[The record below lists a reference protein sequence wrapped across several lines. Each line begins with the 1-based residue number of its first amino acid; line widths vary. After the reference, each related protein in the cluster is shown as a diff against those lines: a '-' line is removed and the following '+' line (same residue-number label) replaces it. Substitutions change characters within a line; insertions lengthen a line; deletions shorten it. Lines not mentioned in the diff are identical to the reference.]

1 MTTRDKE
8 ERRLKKAKITL
19 MRHKKFALYSGVM
32 MVGKTV
38 LDDTFPT
45 ACTDGRNEIYGREFL
60 KQLTDKNV
68 CFVVLHENL
77 HKLFKHMFIWRKL
90 FDENPQLAN
99 AACDFVIN
107 LMLVNTDPTEE
118 VIAMPQKDGK
128 PWGCLDRKYAGM
140 NAKQVFDELKKEQ
153 KSGKGGDG
161 KGGDGKGT
169 GVPEGFDEHDWKGA
183 KELSE
188 ADRKELEK
196 ELDRAIRQGQIAHA
210 KMNGKGGADMP
221 LEIGDLLTPK
231 IDWREVLREFIN
243 SICQAKDTSSWRRIN
258 RRLLAADIYMPSLVG
273 ERVGHVVVGI
283 DTSGSIGKAELTAF
297 ISELKFILE
306 NVHPEKM
313 DLLYWDTEVE
323 NHEVYTEGNMQG
335 VEAVT
340 QVRGGGGTNPVCVD
354 KYLKDKAIHPEC
366 IIMLTDGYVGDWGNA
381 WEAPTLWAIIDNPT
395 CTAPVGKT
403 MHLETGDMHL

>member
-1 MTTRDKE
+1 M
-8 ERRLKKAKITL
+8 
-19 MRHKKFALYSGVM
+19 
-32 MVGKTV
+32 
-38 LDDTFPT
+38 
-45 ACTDGRNEIYGREFL
+45 
-60 KQLTDKNV
+60 
-68 CFVVLHENL
+68 
-77 HKLFKHMFIWRKL
+77 
-90 FDENPQLAN
+90 
-99 AACDFVIN
+99 
-107 LMLVNTDPTEE
+107 
-118 VIAMPQKDGK
+118 
-128 PWGCLDRKYAGM
+128 
-140 NAKQVFDELKKEQ
+140 FDELKKEQ

-221 LEIGDLLTPK
+221 LE
-231 IDWREVLREFIN
+231 
-243 SICQAKDTSSWRRIN
+243 IN